1 MLVLFT
7 WRVLL
12 ISPDITVV
20 HTHPVGDEPG
30 TAILFDATIVAAI
43 TRSSVENLN
52 LQPGDTVRVIGKAT
66 EVMIAK

>member
-43 TRSSVENLN
+43 TLPR
-52 LQPGDTVRVIGKAT
+52 
-66 EVMIAK
+66 IAIPSLYIPLRRGYYVVQM